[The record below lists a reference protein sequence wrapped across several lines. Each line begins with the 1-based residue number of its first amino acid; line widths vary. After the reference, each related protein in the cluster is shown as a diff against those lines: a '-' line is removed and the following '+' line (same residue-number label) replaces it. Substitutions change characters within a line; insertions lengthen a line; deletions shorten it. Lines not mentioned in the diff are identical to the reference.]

1 MGKKKKKIHSI
12 KTKITALTIGIVV
25 CVAALLLVVLISNG
39 RKQIV
44 NVTQNYLLDIAEAY
58 GKELEGQEDKLSDPG
73 YLANLLNGV
82 GLQGISSSYA
92 YLVDAE
98 GTMLYHPTADKIGKS
113 VENSVVKS
121 LVQDLKAGKK
131 VAANVVT
138 YDFKGAVK
146 YASYYV
152 SSTNAY
158 ILVISADEAEVL
170 KPIRNMAIQG
180 IIITCIIEVLAIVI
194 GLLYAQR
201 VTGPIKTITGM
212 VNRFA
217 DMDFT
222 KDEKEDIFSRRNDE
236 TGDMSRSIRKL
247 REQMEKMILDIRK
260 RSEELFAASD
270 VLSKDSE
277 ETYGMVIQ
285 VEKAVSEIAEGA
297 TSQAGETQKAT
308 ESVITIGNMVEETAS
323 EAGRLH
329 DNTDVIKNLGSEANS
344 TLAGLTEINRKTK
357 EAIEIIS
364 RQTNTTNESALKIR
378 EATALITSIATET
391 NLLSSQTGLLAL
403 NASIEA
409 ARAGE
414 QGRGFAVVASQI
426 QKLAEQSNESA
437 KTIEH
442 IVSALINDSE
452 KAVHTMEEVK
462 DVMEEQN
469 TKVDKAGEIFE
480 DVLRGIEVTIKGI
493 TTISDYTTKM
503 DTARVNVVDVVQN
516 LTAIA
521 EENAAATEETSA
533 SATAV
538 NNIIGNISDKA
549 KDVRSI
555 AENLHD
561 TVEMF
566 KI

>member
-12 KTKITALTIGIVV
+12 KTQITALTIGIVV
-25 CVAALLLVVLISNG
+25 CVAALLLVVLICNG

-152 SSTNAY
+152 NSTNAY

-180 IIITCIIEVLAIVI
+180 IIITCIIAVLAIAI
-194 GLLYAQR
+194 GLIYAQR

-222 KDEKEDIFSRRNDE
+222 KDEKEDILSKRNDE
-236 TGDMSRSIRKL
+236 TGDMSRSIKKM
-247 REQMEKMILDIRK
+247 REQMEKMILDIRQ
-260 RSEELFAASD
+260 RSEELFATSD

-344 TLAGLTEINRKTK
+344 TLADLTEINRKTK

-391 NLLSSQTGLLAL
+391 NLLSL

-533 SATAV
+533 SATEV
-538 NNIIGNISDKA
+538 NNIIGNISDKV

-561 TVEMF
+561 TVEIF

>member
-12 KTKITALTIGIVV
+12 KTKITSLTIGIVV

-44 NVTQNYLLDIAEAY
+44 SVTQNYLLDIAEAY
-58 GKELEGQEDKLSDPG
+58 GKELEGQEDRLSDPG
-73 YLANLLNGV
+73 YLADLLKGV

-131 VAANVVT
+131 VAANVVS

-152 SSTNAY
+152 NSTNAY

-180 IIITCIIEVLAIVI
+180 IIITCIIAVLAIVI
-194 GLLYAQR
+194 GLVYAQR

-217 DMDFT
+217 DMNFT
-222 KDEKEDIFSRRNDE
+222 KDEKEDILSKRNDE
-236 TGDMSRSIRKL
+236 TGDMSRSIKKM
-247 REQMEKMILDIRK
+247 REQMEKMILDIRE
-260 RSEELFAASD
+260 RSKELFSTSD

-277 ETYGMVIQ
+277 ETYEMVIQ

-323 EAGRLH
+323 EADRLH

-344 TLAGLTEINRKTK
+344 TLADLTEINRKTK

-391 NLLSSQTGLLAL
+391 NLLSL

-480 DVLRGIEVTIKGI
+480 DVLRGIEVTIKGV

-503 DTARVNVVDVVQN
+503 DSARVKVVDVVQN

-533 SATAV
+533 SATEV

-549 KDVRSI
+549 KDVRGI
-555 AENLHD
+555 AEKLHD

-566 KI
+566 KL

>member
-12 KTKITALTIGIVV
+12 KTKITSLTIGIVV

-44 NVTQNYLLDIAEAY
+44 SVTQNYLLDIAEAY
-58 GKELEGQEDKLSDPG
+58 GKELEGQEDRLSDPG
-73 YLANLLNGV
+73 YLADLLKGV

-131 VAANVVT
+131 VAANVVS

-152 SSTNAY
+152 NSTNAY

-170 KPIRNMAIQG
+170 KPIRDMAIQG
-180 IIITCIIEVLAIVI
+180 VIITCIIAVLAIVS
-194 GLLYAQR
+194 GLIYAQR

-222 KDEKEDIFSRRNDE
+222 KDEKEDILSKRNDE
-236 TGDMSRSIRKL
+236 TGDMSRSIKKM

-260 RSEELFAASD
+260 RSEELFATSD

-277 ETYGMVIQ
+277 ETYEMVIQ

-344 TLAGLTEINRKTK
+344 TLADLTEINRKTK

-364 RQTNTTNESALKIR
+364 GQTNTTNESALKIR

-391 NLLSSQTGLLAL
+391 NLLSL

-480 DVLRGIEVTIKGI
+480 DVLRGIEVTIKGV

-503 DTARVNVVDVVQN
+503 DSARVKVVDVVQN

-533 SATAV
+533 SATEV

-566 KI
+566 KL